1 MIHATGVAAA
11 SRPRP
16 FVWLPRPTMHPENR
30 QLLIDTRAGSEA
42 AARALWNGH
51 APRLIGY
58 ARAVIRGVG
67 AREDAEDLV
76 QSVFC
81 RIMSL
86 QPDEVDAVLDP
97 GAWLAQLTR
106 RAALNW
112 LRGTR
117 RERTRLDRLTDGV
130 RMVRPAPREQHGTAA
145 QPSLGDAIDLLP
157 ARLREVVVLK
167 HVAGLTFDQIE
178 LATGVNR
185 NTAAARYRVA
195 LDCLRAAMSPDTAPP
210 AAASGG
216 ATGRSL
222 TRSRMVQHV

>member
-1 MIHATGVAAA
+1 MHADD
-11 SRPRP
+11 
-16 FVWLPRPTMHPENR
+16 R
-30 QLLIDTRAGSEA
+30 QLLIDTRRGIEP

-58 ARAVIRGVG
+58 ARAVVRGVG
-67 AREDAEDLV
+67 TREDAEDVV

-81 RIMSL
+81 KIMSL
-86 QPDEVDAVLDP
+86 EVHELEQVLAP

-117 RERTRLDRLTDGV
+117 RERARHGRIVNGV
-130 RMVRPAPREQHGTAA
+130 RTTRPLSQDGAGGEADTP
-145 QPSLGDAIDLLP
+145 LGAAIDLLP

-167 HVAGLTFDQIE
+167 HVAGLTYDQIE

-195 LDCLRAAMSPDTAPP
+195 LDRLRAAMSPDTAPP

>member
-16 FVWLPRPTMHPENR
+16 FVSFTRPTMHPDDR
-30 QLLIDTRAGSEA
+30 QLLIDTRRGSEP
-42 AARALWNGH
+42 AARALWNRH

-67 AREDAEDLV
+67 AREDAEDVV

-86 QPDEVDAVLDP
+86 ETDELGAVLDP

-112 LRGTR
+112 LRGRR
-117 RERTRLDRLTDGV
+117 RERTKLDRLADGA
-130 RMVRPAPREQHGTAA
+130 RLIRPAPREQHGTAA
-145 QPSLGDAIDLLP
+145 QPSLGDAIDVLP

-185 NTAAARYRVA
+185 NTAAARYRVG
-195 LDCLRAAMSPDTAPP
+195 LDRLREAMSPDTGPP